1 MFSLLL
7 LSYIYIYNISQD
19 SSSDEEYN
27 DDEQEAGSSISQKSG
42 ETPTKHF
49 VNYIEDRLNY
59 IKNDKKR
66 KKLEDE
72 IIDLIRKCTL
82 EDKK

>member
-1 MFSLLL
+1 MCIIWRFL
-7 LSYIYIYNISQD
+7 QD
-19 SSSDEEYN
+19 SSSDEENN
-27 DDEQEAGSSISQKSG
+27 DDEHEAGSSVSQRA

-49 VNYIEDRLNY
+49 VNYIEDRLND
-59 IKNDKKR
+59 IKNEKKR

-72 IIDLIRKCTL
+72 IIDLIRKCSL